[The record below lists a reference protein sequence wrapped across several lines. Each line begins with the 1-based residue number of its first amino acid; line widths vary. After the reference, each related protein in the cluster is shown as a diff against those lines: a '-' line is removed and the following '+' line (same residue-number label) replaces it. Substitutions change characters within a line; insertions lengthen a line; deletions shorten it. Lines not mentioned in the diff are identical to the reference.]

1 MEDLT
6 DEQVQEIIMKYYP
19 ENPEEIRAAFDQMK
33 NELQLTNYET
43 VVMIQKQMQGDQAAL
58 GAEQPANIP
67 PSGAFA
73 DLAARVRR

>member
-6 DEQVQEIIMKYYP
+6 DEQVQEIITQYFP
-19 ENPEEIRAAFDQMK
+19 ENPEEVRAAFDQMK

-43 VVMIQKQMQGDQAAL
+43 VVMIQKQMQGDQAEL
-58 GAEQPANIP
+58 GAGQPAVSP
-67 PSGAFA
+67 EAGQFA